1 MAIQNA
7 KKRVG
12 PTFPRTPM
20 EAAKIA
26 LEDLGDWRRTH
37 YSADLSPKS
46 DGEEV
51 ILFGIVAS
59 IRRQGAISFLILSDC
74 KGLIQIVVDPKADRD
89 VVRKVKGL
97 KRYSYIGVKGR
108 ARAMDKAPRGV
119 EIVPTELKILSIPS
133 KDPPF
138 DMFGR
143 RAPSLEKRLDIRAVD
158 MRRPHVKA
166 LFRIRDSVV
175 KGIRA
180 FLCER
185 GFMEVN
191 TPKLISSATEGGSAL
206 FPILYYDKEAFLAQS
221 PQLYKEQLVSSF
233 ERVYEIGPIF
243 RAEKFSTDRHL
254 SESTSVDVEMAYVDY
269 NDVMDLLEEL
279 IKYVV
284 RRSGEE
290 CEDEFKLIG
299 VEPMAL
305 DGAFERFSYGEIFE
319 DLRAKGI
326 PISWGDDLSAA
337 QIRSALEG
345 RGGFFFVKDWPTR
358 SKAFYIKP
366 KRENPEI
373 CEGFDLF
380 FGSMEI
386 ASGGTRVDSGELL
399 RSRLIESGL
408 NPASFRYHLDIFDY
422 GMPPHAGFGMGL
434 ERLLMVIT
442 RRENI
447 REVAFF
453 PRDPSRLIP

>member
-1 MAIQNA
+1 
-7 KKRVG
+7 
-12 PTFPRTPM
+12 M
-20 EAAKIA
+20 EAAKGA
-26 LEDLGDWRRTH
+26 LDGLGSWRRTH
-37 YSADLSPKS
+37 YSTDLSPK
-46 DGEEV
+46 DEGREV
-51 ILFGIVAS
+51 VLFGMVAS
-59 IRRQGAISFLILSDC
+59 IRRQGAINFLIISDC
-74 KGLIQIVVDPKADRD
+74 KGLAQIVIDPKAGEWAAQ
-89 VVRKVKGL
+89 KLKLL
-97 KRYSYIGVKGR
+97 KRYSFVGVRGR

-119 EIVPTELKILSIPS
+119 EVVPTELKILSIPS

-143 RAPSLEKRLDIRAVD
+143 RGPSLEKRLDIRAVD

-166 LFRIRDSVV
+166 LFKIRDSVV
-175 KGIRA
+175 RGIRA
-180 FLCER
+180 FLCGR

-206 FPILYYDKEAFLAQS
+206 FPLLYYDKEAFLAQS
-221 PQLYKEQLVSSF
+221 PQLYKEQLVGSF

-254 SESTSVDVEMAYVDY
+254 SESTSVDAEMAYVDY
-269 NDVMDLLEEL
+269 NDVMDLLEDL

-284 RRSGEE
+284 KKSGEE
-290 CEDEFKLIG
+290 CGDELELIG
-299 VEPMAL
+299 AEPMAL
-305 DGAFERFSYGEIFE
+305 DGAFERFSYGEVFE
-319 DLRAKGI
+319 DLRAKGV
-326 PISWGDDLSAA
+326 PLSWGDDLSAA
-337 QIRSALEG
+337 QVRSAFEG
-345 RGGFFFVKDWPTR
+345 RGGFFFIKDWPTK
-358 SKAFYIKP
+358 SKAFYIRPRGDDP
-366 KRENPEI
+366 KI

-380 FGSMEI
+380 CGSMEI

-408 NPASFRYHLDIFDY
+408 NPASFRYHLEVFDY

-434 ERLLMVIT
+434 ERLLMVMT

>member
-1 MAIQNA
+1 
-7 KKRVG
+7 
-12 PTFPRTPM
+12 M
-20 EAAKIA
+20 EAAKSA
-26 LEDLGDWRRTH
+26 LDELGDWRRTH
-37 YSADLSPKS
+37 YSTDLSPRN

-51 ILFGIVAS
+51 VLFGIVAS
-59 IRRQGAISFLILSDC
+59 IRRQGAINFLILSDC
-74 KGLIQIVVDPKADRD
+74 KGLIQIVIDSKTSQD
-89 VVRKVKGL
+89 VVRKMGVL
-97 KRYSYIGVKGR
+97 KRHSYIGVKGR
-108 ARAMDKAPRGV
+108 ARAMEKAPRGV
-119 EIVPTELKILSIPS
+119 EVVPTELKILSIPS

-143 RAPSLEKRLDIRAVD
+143 IVPSLEKRLDIRAVD

-166 LFRIRDSVV
+166 IFKIRDSVIR
-175 KGIRA
+175 GIRA

-185 GFMEVN
+185 GFIEVN
-191 TPKLISSATEGGSAL
+191 TPKLISSATEGGAAL

-254 SESTSVDVEMAYVDY
+254 SESISVDVEMAYVDY

-284 RRSGEE
+284 KRSGEE
-290 CEDEFKLIG
+290 CEDEFRLIG
-299 VEPMAL
+299 VEPMRL
-305 DGAFERFSYGEIFE
+305 DGAFGRFSYGEVFE
-319 DLRAKGI
+319 ELRAKGV
-326 PISWGDDLSAA
+326 PISWGDDLSSA
-337 QIRSALEG
+337 QIRSELEG
-345 RGGFFFVKDWPTR
+345 MGGFFFVKDWPTK

-366 KRENPEI
+366 KRDDPKI

-408 NPASFRYHLDIFDY
+408 NPASFRYHLEIFEY

-442 RRENI
+442 KRENI